1 MIKVEHLT
9 KKYGDFVALDDVSLE
24 LREGEIV
31 GLLGP
36 NGAGKTTLLRILV
49 SYLAP
54 TAGKVEI
61 EGLDP
66 RLPLMEQKIKGKIGY
81 LPEQAPLY
89 EDMLVGEYLE
99 FVGRMQ
105 GIEEALITGKV
116 DEVIEK
122 CALKEKRDA
131 EISTLS
137 KGYRQRVGIAQALIH
152 GPRIVILDEP
162 TTGLDPKQR
171 IEIRDLIKEIGKDR
185 TVILSSHI
193 LSEVRS
199 TCSRV
204 VIINRG
210 KIVADGDPETL
221 EKESRGNLTIRLEV
235 AEEKPELL
243 EKLKGLSGVIAVKM
257 AEGKIVLEAGREN
270 DIRAQVAE
278 AAVRSGA
285 GLLGLEKEET
295 SLEDIFIKLTNQ
307 GNE

>member
-9 KKYGDFVALDDVSLE
+9 KKYGDFVALGDVSFE

-31 GLLGP
+31 GLLGA

-49 SYLAP
+49 SFLSP
-54 TAGKVEI
+54 TAGEVEI
-61 EGLDP
+61 EGINAKE
-66 RLPLMEQKIKGKIGY
+66 PLMEQKIKSKIGY

-89 EDMLVGEYLE
+89 EDMLVSEYLE
-99 FVGRMQ
+99 FIGKMQ
-105 GIEEALITGKV
+105 GIGKKDIADKV
-116 DEVIEK
+116 EKVIKK
-122 CALKEKRDA
+122 CALAEKRNA

-152 GPRIVILDEP
+152 DPRIIILDEP

-171 IEIRDLIKEIGKDR
+171 IEIRELIKEIGKDR

-204 VIINRG
+204 IIINRG
-210 KIVADGDPETL
+210 KIVADGNPEAL
-221 EKESRGNLTIRLEV
+221 EKEARGNSLIRIEV
-235 AEEKPELL
+235 RQETPVLL
-243 EKLKGLSGVIAVKM
+243 ERLKGLAGVIAVK
-257 AEGKIVLEAGREN
+257 AEEGKLVLEVEKEN
-270 DIRAQVAE
+270 DIRAEVAE
-278 AAVRSGA
+278 EVVKSGA
-285 GLLGLEKEET
+285 GLLMLEREDT
-295 SLEDIFIKLTNQ
+295 SLEDIFIKLTEQ